1 MEREVNGIVAEKR
14 KAESAVFHLTALLHY
29 HERMMFGADQVAK
42 GSPDG
47 KCETVDYTWPF
58 DGYADALRE
67 GIRCVK
73 EVNGL

>member
-1 MEREVNGIVAEKR
+1 MERDVNGCIGAR
-14 KAESAVFHLTALLHY
+14 DRAESAVFHLTALLHY

-42 GSPDG
+42 ETPEG

-73 EVNGL
+73 DVNGL